1 MIKELSV
8 DFDIKE
14 CCAALRVSRSGYYR
28 WGRAEPSRREKENA
42 ELVEQIREVFEANK
56 SRYGSPRVTRELR
69 QRGLKCGQ
77 NRIARLM
84 RENKLAACAKKAF
97 RPRTTLPGDGASP
110 NLIKGMEPSRV
121 NQVWVSDITYI
132 ATLEGWLYL
141 AIILDLFSRKVVGWK
156 LGETLAAELVVT
168 ALENALTMRTPDRGL
183 YFHSD
188 RGSQYSSQAV
198 RKPLSVIG
206 ANLSMSGLG
215 NCYDNAKAEAF
226 FSTLKSECLPANQ
239 VFESKAVARRELFE
253 YIETYYNNKRLHSA
267 LGYLAPRQFEAE
279 HFKKGSNFFEEN
291 VMATS
296 SQKRNEV
303 QESKRNKWKGPTR
316 SVGSSPFMPDYDLER
331 SEVF

>member
-1 MIKELSV
+1 M
-8 DFDIKE
+8 
-14 CCAALRVSRSGYYR
+14 
-28 WGRAEPSRREKENA
+28 
-42 ELVEQIREVFEANK
+42 
-56 SRYGSPRVTRELR
+56 R
-69 QRGLKCGQ
+69 Q
-77 NRIARLM
+77 N
-84 RENKLAACAKKAF
+84 ELAACTKKAF
-97 RPRTTLPGDGASP
+97 RPRTTLPGAGAAP
-110 NLIKGMEPSRV
+110 NLIKGLEPSGV

-156 LGETLAAELVVT
+156 LGETLEAELVLT

-206 ANLSMSGLG
+206 ANLSMSGVG

-267 LGYLAPRQFEAE
+267 LGYQAPGQFEAE

-291 VMATS
+291 VTATS

-303 QESKRNKWKGPTR
+303 QERKRNKCQRPTR
-316 SVGSSPFMPDYDLER
+316 SVGGRPFMPGYDLER

>member
-14 CCAALRVSRSGYYR
+14 CCEALRVSRSGYYR
-28 WGRAEPSRREKENA
+28 WRQGEPSRREKENA
-42 ELVEQIREVFEANK
+42 QLVEQIREVFEANK

-84 RENKLAACAKKAF
+84 RENRLAARAKKAF
-97 RPRTTLPGDGASP
+97 RPRTTLAGSGASP
-110 NLIKGMEPSRV
+110 NLIKGLEPSGV

-141 AIILDLFSRKVVGWK
+141 AIILDLFSRQVVGWK
-156 LGETLAAELVVT
+156 LGETLEAELVVT

-206 ANLSMSGLG
+206 AHLSMSGLG

-291 VMATS
+291 VTATS
-296 SQKRNEV
+296 CQKRNEV
-303 QESKRNKWKGPTR
+303 QESKRNNWKGPTR

>member
-1 MIKELSV
+1 V

-14 CCAALRVSRSGYYR
+14 CCEALRVSRSGYYR
-28 WGRAEPSRREKENA
+28 WQHAEPSRREKENA
-42 ELVEQIREVFEANK
+42 QLAEQIKEVFEANE
-56 SRYGSPRVTRELR
+56 SRYGSPRVTKELR
-69 QRGLKCGQ
+69 HQGLKCGK

-84 RENKLAACAKKAF
+84 RENKLAARGKKAF
-97 RPRTTLPGDGASP
+97 RPRTTVAGSGAAP
-110 NLIKGMEPSRV
+110 NLIKGLEPTGV
-121 NQVWVSDITYI
+121 NQIWVSDITYI

-141 AIILDLFSRKVVGWK
+141 AVILDLFSRKVVGWK
-156 LGETLAAELVVT
+156 VGESLEAELVVS
-168 ALENALTMRTPDRGL
+168 ALENALTLRTPKRGL

-198 RKPLSVIG
+198 RKPLSVIE
-206 ANLSMSGLG
+206 ANLSMSGFG

-226 FSTLKSECLPANQ
+226 FSTLKSECLPVTQ

-267 LGYLAPRQFEAE
+267 LGYQAPRQFEAE

-291 VMATS
+291 VSATS
-296 SQKRNEV
+296 SQNRNEV

-316 SVGSSPFMPDYDLER
+316 SVGSIPFMPDYDLER